1 MDKKKIYKDYTTI
14 DKEES
19 HITNQ
24 EKNRFIKEIKNY
36 LGEDI
41 KQHFKQEPKKLTL
54 LDKIKLMFR

>member
-36 LGEDI
+36 LGDDI